1 MKRKR
6 IIALTVFALL
16 FSNISHSQI
25 LNLDFLDQLTT
36 TSFEKIDELMTNGF
50 GYEKLLTEDSSK
62 SKQFVKFDT
71 DNPGN
76 FMSIKIVS
84 NKDFEKN
91 ALDIKIGKNYSL
103 KKIKNNLSEKGF
115 LYGGFNKYGLTV
127 YKKSKKLFLIA
138 KEPNEFGA
146 TQIIITYEK

>member
-1 MKRKR
+1 MKIKR
-6 IIALTVFALL
+6 IIALTVFTLL
-16 FSNISHSQI
+16 FSKISHSQI

-36 TSFEKIDELMTNGF
+36 ISFEKIDELMTNGF

-115 LYGGFNKYGLTV
+115 LYGGSNKYGLTV
-127 YKKSKKLFLIA
+127 YKKGKKLFLIA
-138 KEPNEFGA
+138 NEPNEFGA
-146 TQIIITYEK
+146 TQILITYEK